1 MKTIKEK
8 KEVISITDRVKT
20 YEDACKILEVEPRNF
35 DGMEKDEIAY
45 LKMKTIVKALNEGWY
60 PKFTT
65 DEYRWFPWYYLYT
78 QKEIDRMSQDKR
90 ESVVLWGGGA
100 SSGALCGL
108 ASANSVNGWS
118 SATAAFGSR
127 LALKNRELARY
138 FGTQFIGIIVDFVCS
153 QKENNK

>member
-1 MKTIKEK
+1 MKTIKEQ

-100 SSGALCGL
+100 FNGAPCGL
-108 ASANSVNGWS
+108 AYAYSHSGWS
-118 SATAAFGSR
+118 YADAAIGSC

-153 QKENNK
+153 QEENNK